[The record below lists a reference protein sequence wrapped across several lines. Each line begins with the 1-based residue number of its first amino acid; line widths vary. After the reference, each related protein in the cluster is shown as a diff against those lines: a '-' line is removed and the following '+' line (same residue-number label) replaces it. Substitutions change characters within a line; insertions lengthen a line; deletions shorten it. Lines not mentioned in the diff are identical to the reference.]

1 MLLLFVASV
10 SFAQRTQKE
19 LATILDRQSKCWNN
33 GDLLGFM
40 DDYWKSDSLQFVT
53 RNGVLNGWQTM
64 LEYYRKAYPTVEKM
78 GNLYFDL
85 LSVNELDATH
95 AYLVGRWR
103 VQEKDTK
110 KEGYFSLLFQKINK
124 RWLIVVDHTS

>member
-64 LEYYRKAYPTVEKM
+64 LDYYRKAYPTVEKM

-103 VQEKDTK
+103 VQEKDSK

>member
-1 MLLLFVASV
+1 MILLFVASV

-64 LEYYRKAYPTVEKM
+64 LDYYRKAYPTVEKM

-95 AYLVGRWR
+95 AYLIGRWR
-103 VQEKDTK
+103 VQEKDSK

>member
-64 LEYYRKAYPTVEKM
+64 LDYYRKAYPTVEKM

-95 AYLVGRWR
+95 AYLIGRWR
-103 VQEKDTK
+103 VQEKDSK